1 MRLSKTDREA
11 MERAIA
17 LVRAESRQEHERV
30 DEMVAKEGWERAARY
45 CCYARQDIALHL
57 KPWMTPPCWLRTD
70 ADVAA
75 ALAQPY
81 GVDGKRAAG
90 ELVQRLLAN
99 GLSRYEPDPL
109 RALEREVE
117 NARRD
122 ERVGGGDTGMGVPDR
137 AQPPSSRLESQ

>member
-1 MRLSKTDREA
+1 MKLSRADREA
-11 MERAIA
+11 LERALA
-17 LVRAESRQEHERV
+17 LVRAESKQERERV
-30 DEMVAKEGWERAARY
+30 DEMLANEGWERAARY
-45 CCYARQDIALHL
+45 CAYACQDRALHL
-57 KPWMTPPCWLRTD
+57 RPWMTPPCWLRTD

-90 ELVQRLLAN
+90 ELVQRLLAH

-109 RALEREVE
+109 RALEPVE

-122 ERVGGGDTGMGVPDR
+122 ERVGGGMQAADR
-137 AQPPSSRLESQ
+137 AQPPSSPPEPQ